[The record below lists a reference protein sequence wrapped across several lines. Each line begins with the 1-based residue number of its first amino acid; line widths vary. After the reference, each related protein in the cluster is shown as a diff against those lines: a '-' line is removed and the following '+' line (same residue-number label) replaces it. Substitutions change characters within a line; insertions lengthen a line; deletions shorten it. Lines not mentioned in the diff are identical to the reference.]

1 MTASVRVET
10 ESCELFLGAAD
21 MPSQP
26 SASRANWQPTP
37 LFTGLILALKRD
49 MRLAE
54 LEPCAPDR
62 INLDRKR
69 LLIFIVAY
77 NAQTTIEKVLTRI
90 PASLHS
96 DNVEVLIIDDSSQDD
111 TFVNGLRYQQ
121 RSSAF
126 KITVLKTPENQGYGG
141 NQKLGYRYAID
152 NGFDIVALVHG
163 DGQYAPE
170 KLPELIQPF
179 LNDGADAVFGSRM
192 IDKKAARQGGMPAYK
207 WIGNQIL
214 TAFQNRML
222 GTALSEFHSG
232 YRLYSTAALA
242 QVPFEKNTNDFHFD
256 TEIILQFVLRKLRIA
271 ELPIPTYYGDEI
283 CHVNG
288 LKYAWDVFKTMLRA
302 RFHEMNLLFDRKFD
316 VLPPE
321 ENYDLKLGYPSSHE
335 AAIGAAR
342 PGSRLLD
349 IGCGQGYVARELAAK
364 GCKVTG
370 MDQYIPAASPG
381 TAGIDFI
388 RWNLDRAEF
397 PVNVSAFDQIMM
409 LDIIEH
415 LKQPEKFM
423 DELRFAA
430 VCKRPEVIITTANI
444 GFFVTRLMLFFGQF
458 NYGRKGI
465 LDATHTRLFTFR
477 SLKALLDQSGYNIL
491 EVRGIPAPFPKAI
504 GNNPVSR
511 LFLRVNQAL
520 IAVSKGFFSYQIF
533 VRAVAKPTVHNLLGE
548 TIQASGRLRDSVL
561 KIAC

>member
-1 MTASVRVET
+1 
-10 ESCELFLGAAD
+10 
-21 MPSQP
+21 
-26 SASRANWQPTP
+26 
-37 LFTGLILALKRD
+37 

-54 LEPCAPDR
+54 LEPAATDR
-62 INLDRKR
+62 VNLGRKR

-77 NAQTTIEKVLTRI
+77 NAQTTIEKVLSRI
-90 PASLHS
+90 PSSLRG
-96 DNVEVLIIDDSSQDD
+96 DNVEVLIIDDSSEDD
-111 TFVNGLRYQQ
+111 TFGNGLRFQQ
-121 RSSAF
+121 QNSAF
-126 KITVLKTPENQGYGG
+126 KITVLRTPENQGYGG

-170 KLPELIQPF
+170 KLPALITP
-179 LNDGADAVFGSRM
+179 LVAEEADAVFGSRM

-207 WIGNQIL
+207 WVGNQIL
-214 TAFQNRML
+214 TAFQNWML
-222 GTALSEFHSG
+222 GTGLSEFHSG
-232 YRLYSTAALA
+232 YRLYSAAALA
-242 QVPFEKNTNDFHFD
+242 QIPFEKNTNDFHFD
-256 TEIILQFVLRKLRIA
+256 TEIIVQLVLKNLRIT

-288 LKYAWDVFKTMLRA
+288 LKYAWNVCKTMLRA

-316 VLPPE
+316 VLAPE
-321 ENYDLKLGYPSSHE
+321 ENYDLKLGYASSHT
-335 AAIGAAR
+335 AAIDAAQ
-342 PGSRLLD
+342 PGNRVLD

-364 GCKVTG
+364 GCHVTG
-370 MDQYIPAASPG
+370 MDQYSPEPSPQ

-388 RWNLDRAEF
+388 RWNLDRTEF

-477 SLKALLDQSGYNIL
+477 SLKALLEQSGYTVRD
-491 EVRGIPAPFPKAI
+491 VRGIPAPFPQAI
-504 GNNPVSR
+504 GNNMISR
-511 LFLRVNQAL
+511 VLVRANEAL
-520 IAVSKGFFSYQIF
+520 IRCSKGLFSYQIF

-548 TIQASGRLRDSVL
+548 TIASSDRLRDSVL
-561 KIAC
+561 RIAC

>member
-1 MTASVRVET
+1 
-10 ESCELFLGAAD
+10 
-21 MPSQP
+21 
-26 SASRANWQPTP
+26 
-37 LFTGLILALKRD
+37 

-54 LEPCAPDR
+54 LEPATTGR
-62 INLDRKR
+62 VNLGRKR

-77 NAQTTIEKVLTRI
+77 NAQTTIEKVLSRI
-90 PASLHS
+90 PSSLHS
-96 DNVEVLIIDDSSQDD
+96 DNVEVLIIDDSSQDN

-121 RSSAF
+121 RNSAF
-126 KITVLKTPENQGYGG
+126 KITVLRTPENQGYGG

-170 KLPELIQPF
+170 KLPELLRPL
-179 LNDGADAVFGSRM
+179 LNDEAEAVFGSRM

-222 GTALSEFHSG
+222 RTALSEFHSG

-242 QVPFEKNTNDFHFD
+242 QIPFEKNTNDFHFD
-256 TEIILQFVLRKLRIA
+256 TEIIVQLVMKKLRIA

-302 RFHEMNLLFDRKFD
+302 QFHEMNLLFDRKFD
-316 VLPPE
+316 VLSAE
-321 ENYDLKLGYPSSHE
+321 ENYDLKLGYASSHT
-335 AAIGAAR
+335 AAIDAAR
-342 PGSRLLD
+342 PGNRLLD
-349 IGCGQGYVARELAAK
+349 LGCGQGYVGRELAAK

-370 MDQYIPAASPG
+370 MDQYVPEVSPDDR
-381 TAGIDFI
+381 IDFI
-388 RWNLDRAEF
+388 RWNLDRPEF
-397 PVNVSAFDQIMM
+397 PVNVSGFDQIMM

-415 LKQPEKFM
+415 LKEPEKFM

-430 VCKRPEVIITTANI
+430 ACKRPEVIITTANI
-444 GFFVTRLMLFFGQF
+444 GFIVTRLMLFFGQF

-477 SLKALLDQSGYNIL
+477 SLDALLEQSGYKIL

-504 GNNPVSR
+504 GKNAVSR
-511 LFLRVNQAL
+511 FLLGINQAL
-520 IAVSKGFFSYQIF
+520 IGISKSLFSYQIF
-533 VRAVAKPTVHNLLGE
+533 IRAEAKPTVHNLLGE
-548 TIQASGRLRDSVL
+548 TIESSDRLRESVL